1 MKRKMIKEKIN
12 NSKIREKL
20 FIEQIKYKKYLI
32 KFIVHVDNKTFDY
45 QSLM

>member
-12 NSKIREKL
+12 NSKIRKKL
-20 FIEQIKYKKYLI
+20 FIEQIKYKEYLI
-32 KFIVHVDNKTFDY
+32 KFIVYVDNKTFDY

>member
-1 MKRKMIKEKIN
+1 MIKEKIN

-20 FIEQIKYKKYLI
+20 FIEQIKYKEYLI
-32 KFIVHVDNKTFDY
+32 KFIVYVDNKTFDY